1 MLKKS
6 YSYLGLSSVTI
17 EQLLSANQVTVL
29 FNRLCK
35 AECYFFFLYFSKDII
50 AKKYY
55 FHAIT

>member
-35 AECYFFFLYFSKDII
+35 AECYFFFGTFQKILLQKNII
-50 AKKYY
+50 SMQ
-55 FHAIT
+55 